1 MWALLQA
8 GGTDLFKELNVVLSP
23 GLGRPGRSRPL
34 RHDKQILIRSRCP
47 HESGGVSPVPR
58 VGSTTHDD
66 LGEGRGGTDESAEVP
81 PCPMVPF
88 CDVVRRAAATMESGD
103 DRRWPVHRRHHRD
116 QCEVQDVGPSDPDDP
131 PQSAQNRRPPS
142 ETAPGKSSRLQLC
155 NFVPQF
161 GRLRSAQVDRATWP
175 RTTAGLRTH
184 TMRWWK

>member
-1 MWALLQA
+1 MWALLQ
-8 GGTDLFKELNVVLSP
+8 GGGPDLFKELDVVLSP

-34 RHDKQILIRSRCP
+34 RHDKQLLIRSRCP

-66 LGEGRGGTDESAEVP
+66 LGEGRGGTDESADVP

-88 CDVVRRAAATMESGD
+88 CDVVRRAAAAMDSGD

-131 PQSAQNRRPPS
+131 PSPPRTAGRRVRPPRGS
-142 ETAPGKSSRLQLC
+142 RVAFNFAILFPIRTASIGPG
-155 NFVPQF
+155 
-161 GRLRSAQVDRATWP
+161 
-175 RTTAGLRTH
+175 
-184 TMRWWK
+184 